1 MPGYGQSR
9 PRQGV
14 HDSVP
19 GSFPTSYPLLLSPLL
34 TNSVL
39 EGRMVWL
46 WMELTYILASSA
58 FFPFK
63 LGFLSQVEVL
73 PFA

>member
-1 MPGYGQSR
+1 MHG
-9 PRQGV
+9 
-14 HDSVP
+14 SVP
-19 GSFPTSYPLLLSPLL
+19 GSFPTSCPFRLSPLL

-39 EGRMVWL
+39 KGRMAWL
-46 WMELTYILASSA
+46 WTELTYIMGSLA
-58 FFPFK
+58 FFPVK

>member
-1 MPGYGQSR
+1 MHG
-9 PRQGV
+9 
-14 HDSVP
+14 SVP
-19 GSFPTSYPLLLSPLL
+19 GSFPTSCPFHLSPLL

-39 EGRMVWL
+39 EGRMAWL
-46 WMELTYILASSA
+46 WTELTYILGSSA
-58 FFPFK
+58 FFFPVK